1 MAWQG
6 KVASVVGTAVLS
18 IGFYA
23 TDAIH
28 KVESN
33 PTALYMAGQFWVMA
47 GERECG
53 LELIERAARATKTNA
68 PQANVE
74 RQVEATPQMCSR
86 EPVPPPRKETP
97 ATKVNPQPQLVTVN
111 VAPANVEPMLI
122 RASAAP
128 TPPPGPDGFTPGVHE
143 FAMPREFPNVD
154 EFVAAKVLVVRD
166 GQPMID
172 PALERRI
179 SQIQAEAQRRAH
191 KRMKVFQRKAFQK
204 QMESLAQR
212 S

>member
-1 MAWQG
+1 MALQG

-28 KVESN
+28 KIESN

-68 PQANVE
+68 PQANIE

-86 EPVPPPRKETP
+86 EPVPQRENTP
-97 ATKVNPQPQLVTVN
+97 APKVNTQPQLVAVH

-128 TPPPGPDGFTPGVHE
+128 VPPPGPNGFAPGVHE
-143 FAMPREFPNVD
+143 FAMPREFPSLD
-154 EFVAAKVLVVRD
+154 EFVAAKVLVMHD

-179 SQIQAEAQRRAH
+179 SQIQADAQRRAH
-191 KRMKVFQRKAFQK
+191 KRMKVFQRKSFQK
-204 QMESLAQR
+204 HLQSLAQR

>member
-6 KVASVVGTAVLS
+6 KVASVVGTVVLS

-28 KVESN
+28 KIESN
-33 PTALYMAGQFWVMA
+33 PTALYMAGQFWVMT

-53 LELIERAARATKTNA
+53 LELIERAARVSKTRG
-68 PQANVE
+68 PQANTE
-74 RQVEATPQMCSR
+74 RQIEAAPQMCSR
-86 EPVPPPRKETP
+86 KPVPSQRKDTP
-97 ATKVNPQPQLVTVN
+97 APKVNPTQLVAVKVSSH
-111 VAPANVEPMLI
+111 VAPMLI

-128 TPPPGPDGFTPGVHE
+128 VPPPGPNGFIVPVVHE
-143 FAMPREFPNVD
+143 FSLPRELPDVD
-154 EFVAAKVLVVRD
+154 ELIAAKVLVVRD
-166 GQPMID
+166 GQPIID

-204 QMESLAQR
+204 HLDSLAQR

>member
-6 KVASVVGTAVLS
+6 KVASVVGTVVLS

-28 KVESN
+28 KIESN
-33 PTALYMAGQFWVMA
+33 PTALYMAGQFWVMT

-53 LELIERAARATKTNA
+53 LELIERAARVSKTRG
-68 PQANVE
+68 PQANTE
-74 RQVEATPQMCSR
+74 RQIEAAPQMCSR
-86 EPVPPPRKETP
+86 KPVPSQRKDTP
-97 ATKVNPQPQLVTVN
+97 APKVDATHLVAVKVSSH
-111 VAPANVEPMLI
+111 VAPMLI
-122 RASAAP
+122 RASAAV
-128 TPPPGPDGFTPGVHE
+128 PPPGPNGFIVPVVHE
-143 FAMPREFPNVD
+143 FSLPRKVPDVD
-154 EFVAAKVLVVRD
+154 ELIAAKVLVGRD
-166 GQPMID
+166 GQPIID

-191 KRMKVFQRKAFQK
+191 KRMKIFQRKAFQK
-204 QMESLAQR
+204 HLDSLAQR

>member
-28 KVESN
+28 KIESD

-53 LELIERAARATKTNA
+53 LELIERAARATKANA
-68 PQANVE
+68 PQANIQ
-74 RQVEATPQMCSR
+74 RGVEAAPQMCSR
-86 EPVPPPRKETP
+86 EPVPQRENAPVP
-97 ATKVNPQPQLVTVN
+97 KVNAQPQLVAVK
-111 VAPANVEPMLI
+111 VAPANIEPMLI

-128 TPPPGPDGFTPGVHE
+128 VPPPGPDGFAPGVHK
-143 FAMPREFPNVD
+143 FAMAPEFPNVD
-154 EFVAAKVLVVRD
+154 ELISAKLLVMRD
-166 GQPMID
+166 GQPVID
-172 PALERRI
+172 PGLQRRI
-179 SQIQAEAQRRAH
+179 SQIQVEAQRRAH
-191 KRMKVFQRKAFQK
+191 KRMKVLQQKAFQK
-204 QMESLAQR
+204 QVELLAQR